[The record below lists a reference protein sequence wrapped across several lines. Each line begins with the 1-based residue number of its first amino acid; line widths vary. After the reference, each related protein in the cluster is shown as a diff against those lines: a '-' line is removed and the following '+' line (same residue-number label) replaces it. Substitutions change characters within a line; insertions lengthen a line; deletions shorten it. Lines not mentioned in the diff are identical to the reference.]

1 MKNLQACTGPFFK
14 ALKCYGRSSC
24 LLQATMNKILEVE
37 NVKKSFG
44 GLTAVANVSFSVSE
58 GQIKSLIGPNGAGK
72 TTLYNIVT
80 GIHPITKGAIWFFGN
95 RIDGLKPH
103 VIAKKGIGRTF
114 QNVELF
120 ENMSVIENVMMGCHV
135 RTKAGLFGGAF
146 RLHAAREEGR
156 AILDRSMEILGF
168 VGLKERAYEDSS
180 GLPFGLQRYLE
191 IARALATEPKLLLLD
206 EPASGLDPTETL
218 ALCELILKIRDSGIT
233 VLLVE
238 HNMEVAMEISDEI
251 VVLNY
256 GMKIAEGTPRQIQN
270 NPDVVSAY
278 LGD

>member
-1 MKNLQACTGPFFK
+1 VE
-14 ALKCYGRSSC
+14 
-24 LLQATMNKILEVE
+24 KILEID
-37 NVKKSFG
+37 NVTKTFG
-44 GLTAVANVSFSVSE
+44 GLTALANVSFSVTQ

-80 GIHPITKGAIWFFGN
+80 GFLPFTEGAVWSLGE

-103 VIAKKGIGRTF
+103 IIAKKGIARTF

-120 ENMSVIENVMMGCHV
+120 ENMSVIENVMIGRHIRSKSGV
-135 RTKAGLFGGAF
+135 LGGAF
-146 RLHAAREEGR
+146 SLPSARREEG
-156 AILDRSMEILGF
+156 AILDKSMELLEF
-168 VGLKERAYEDSS
+168 VGLKERAREDSS
-180 GLPFGLQRYLE
+180 TLPFGLQRKLE

-206 EPASGLDPTETL
+206 EPASGLDPFESRN
-218 ALCELILKIRDSGIT
+218 LCELILKIRDNGVT

-256 GMKIAEGTPRQIQN
+256 GMKIAEGTPRQIQK
-270 NPDVVSAY
+270 NPEVISAY
-278 LGD
+278 LGDETYL

>member
-1 MKNLQACTGPFFK
+1 MKKMLQ
-14 ALKCYGRSSC
+14 
-24 LLQATMNKILEVE
+24 IE
-37 NVKKSFG
+37 NVTKSFG
-44 GLTAVANVSFSVSE
+44 GLTALADVSFSVTQGE
-58 GQIKSLIGPNGAGK
+58 IKSLIGPNGAGK

-80 GIHPITKGAIWFFGN
+80 GVEPLTDGAIWFSGQ

-103 VIAKKGIGRTF
+103 VITRKGIARTF

-120 ENMSVIENVMMGCHV
+120 ENMSVIENVMLGRHA
-135 RTKAGLFGGAF
+135 RTRTGVLGSALT
-146 RLHAAREEGR
+146 LPAARGEEQ
-156 AILDRSMEILGF
+156 DTVNRSMKLLEF
-168 VGLKERAYEDSS
+168 VGLGQRVHEDSS

-206 EPASGLDPTETL
+206 EPASGLDSAEAQTL
-218 ALCELILKIRDSGIT
+218 CNLIVRIRDTGIT

-256 GMKIAEGTPRQIQN
+256 GMKIAEGTPREVQDNAEVI
-270 NPDVVSAY
+270 SAY
-278 LGD
+278 LGDTSYV

>member
-1 MKNLQACTGPFFK
+1 MKKMLQT
-14 ALKCYGRSSC
+14 
-24 LLQATMNKILEVE
+24 E
-37 NVKKSFG
+37 NVSKSFG
-44 GLTAVANVSFSVSE
+44 GLTALTDLSFSLTQ

-80 GIHPITKGAIWFFGN
+80 GVESLTEGTIWFFGE

-103 VIAKKGIGRTF
+103 VITQKGIARTF

-120 ENMSVIENVMMGCHV
+120 ENMSVIDNVMLGRHA
-135 RTKAGLFGGAF
+135 RTHTGVFGSAL
-146 RLHAAREEGR
+146 RLPAARHEEE
-156 AILDRSMEILGF
+156 EIVSQSLKLLEF
-168 VGLKERAYEDSS
+168 VGLGQRVHEGSS

-206 EPASGLDPTETL
+206 EPASGLDSAEAQ
-218 ALCELILKIRDSGIT
+218 ALCELILKIRNTGVT

-256 GMKIAEGTPRQIQN
+256 GMKIAEGTPREVQDDPEVI
-270 NPDVVSAY
+270 SAY
-278 LGD
+278 LGDETYV

>member
-1 MKNLQACTGPFFK
+1 
-14 ALKCYGRSSC
+14 
-24 LLQATMNKILEVE
+24 MNKILEID
-37 NVKKSFG
+37 NVRKSFG
-44 GLTAVANVSFSVSE
+44 GLTALANVSFSVSE

-80 GIHPITKGAIWFFGN
+80 GIHRVTEGAVWFLGD

-103 VIAKKGIGRTF
+103 VIARKGIARTF

-146 RLHAAREEGR
+146 RLRAAREEGR
-156 AILDRSMEILGF
+156 AIMDQSMELLDF
-168 VGLKERAYEDSS
+168 VSLKERAHENSS
-180 GLPFGLQRYLE
+180 ALPFGLQRYLE

-206 EPASGLDPTETL
+206 EPASGLDPSESQ
-218 ALCELILKIRDSGIT
+218 ALCDLILKIRESGIT

-251 VVLNY
+251 VVLKY
-256 GMKIAEGTPRQIQN
+256 GTNIAEGTPRQIQN
-270 NPDVVSAY
+270 NSEVVSAY

>member
-1 MKNLQACTGPFFK
+1 
-14 ALKCYGRSSC
+14 
-24 LLQATMNKILEVE
+24 MNKILEID
-37 NVKKSFG
+37 NVRKCFG
-44 GLTAVANVSFSVSE
+44 GLTALANVSFSVSE
-58 GQIKSLIGPNGAGK
+58 GQIKALIGPNGAGK

-80 GIHPITKGAIWFFGN
+80 GIHRVTEGAVWFLGD

-103 VIAKKGIGRTF
+103 VIARKGIARTF

-146 RLHAAREEGR
+146 RLRAAREEGR
-156 AILDRSMEILGF
+156 AIMDQSMELLDF
-168 VGLKERAYEDSS
+168 VSLKKRAHENSS
-180 GLPFGLQRYLE
+180 ALPFGLQRYLE

-206 EPASGLDPTETL
+206 EPASGLDPSESQ
-218 ALCELILKIRDSGIT
+218 ALCDLILKIRESGIT

-256 GMKIAEGTPRQIQN
+256 GTNIAEGTPRQIQN
-270 NPDVVSAY
+270 NSEVVSAY
-278 LGD
+278 LGG

>member
-1 MKNLQACTGPFFK
+1 
-14 ALKCYGRSSC
+14 
-24 LLQATMNKILEVE
+24 MNNILEID
-37 NVKKSFG
+37 NVRKSFG
-44 GLTAVANVSFSVSE
+44 GLTALANVSFSVSE

-80 GIHPITKGAIWFFGN
+80 GIHRITEGAVWFLGD
-95 RIDGLKPH
+95 RIDSLKPH
-103 VIAKKGIGRTF
+103 VIARKGIARTF

-146 RLHAAREEGR
+146 RLRAAREEGR
-156 AILDRSMEILGF
+156 AIMDQSMELLDF
-168 VGLKERAYEDSS
+168 VNLKERAHENSS
-180 GLPFGLQRYLE
+180 ALPFGLQRYLE

-206 EPASGLDPTETL
+206 EPASGLDPSESQ
-218 ALCELILKIRDSGIT
+218 ALCDLILKIRESGIT

-256 GMKIAEGTPRQIQN
+256 GTNIAEGTPRQIQN
-270 NPDVVSAY
+270 NSEVVSAY

>member
-1 MKNLQACTGPFFK
+1 
-14 ALKCYGRSSC
+14 
-24 LLQATMNKILEVE
+24 MNKMLQIE
-37 NVKKSFG
+37 NVSKSFG
-44 GLTAVANVSFSVSE
+44 GLTALADVSFSVTQ

-80 GIHPITKGAIWFFGN
+80 GVESLTEGTIWFSGE

-103 VIAKKGIGRTF
+103 VITQKGIARTF

-120 ENMSVIENVMMGCHV
+120 ENMSVIENVMLGRHA
-135 RTKAGLFGGAF
+135 RTRTGVLGSALT
-146 RLHAAREEGR
+146 LPVARGEEQDTVNQSVK
-156 AILDRSMEILGF
+156 LLEF
-168 VGLKERAYEDSS
+168 VGLGQRVHEESS

-191 IARALATEPKLLLLD
+191 IARALATEPNLLLLD
-206 EPASGLDPTETL
+206 EPASGLDSGEAQTL
-218 ALCELILKIRDSGIT
+218 CNLILKIRDIGIT

-256 GMKIAEGTPRQIQN
+256 GMKIAEGTPREVQDNAEVI
-270 NPDVVSAY
+270 SAY
-278 LGD
+278 LGDEAYA

>member
-1 MKNLQACTGPFFK
+1 
-14 ALKCYGRSSC
+14 
-24 LLQATMNKILEVE
+24 MNKILEID
-37 NVKKSFG
+37 NVQKSFG
-44 GLTAVANVSFSVSE
+44 GLTALANVSFSVNE

-80 GIHPITKGAIWFFGN
+80 GIHRVTEGAVWFLGD

-103 VIAKKGIGRTF
+103 VIAKKGIARTF

-146 RLHAAREEGR
+146 RLRAAREEGR
-156 AILDRSMEILGF
+156 AIMDQSMELLDF
-168 VGLKERAYEDSS
+168 VSLKERAHENSS
-180 GLPFGLQRYLE
+180 ALPFGLQRYLE

-206 EPASGLDPTETL
+206 EPASGLDPSESQ
-218 ALCELILKIRDSGIT
+218 ALCDLILKIRESGIT

-256 GMKIAEGTPRQIQN
+256 GTNIAEGTPRQIQN
-270 NPDVVSAY
+270 NSEVVSAY

>member
-1 MKNLQACTGPFFK
+1 MD
-14 ALKCYGRSSC
+14 
-24 LLQATMNKILEVE
+24 KILEIERVT
-37 NVKKSFG
+37 KFFG
-44 GLTAVANVSFSVSE
+44 GLTALTDVSFSVTQ
-58 GQIKSLIGPNGAGK
+58 GHIKSLIGPNGAGK

-80 GIHPITKGAIWFFGN
+80 GVDSPTEGAIRFLGE

-103 VIAKKGIGRTF
+103 VITEKGIARTF

-120 ENMSVIENVMMGCHV
+120 ENMSVIENVMLGRHT
-135 RTKAGLFGGAF
+135 RTRTGVFGGAL
-146 RLHAAREEGR
+146 RLSAARKEEQDV
-156 AILDRSMEILGF
+156 LDRSMALLEF
-168 VGLKERAYEDSS
+168 VHLKQRAHEDSA

-206 EPASGLDPTETL
+206 EPASGLDPSESQN
-218 ALCELILKIRDSGIT
+218 LCELILKIRDSGVTI
-233 VLLVE
+233 LLVE

-270 NPDVVSAY
+270 NPEVISAY
-278 LGD
+278 LGDDAYA

>member
-1 MKNLQACTGPFFK
+1 MHKMLQ
-14 ALKCYGRSSC
+14 
-24 LLQATMNKILEVE
+24 IE
-37 NVKKSFG
+37 NVSKSFG
-44 GLTAVANVSFSVSE
+44 GLTALADVSFSVTQ

-80 GIHPITKGAIWFFGN
+80 GVESLTEGNIWFSGE

-103 VIAKKGIGRTF
+103 VITRKGIARTF

-120 ENMSVIENVMMGCHV
+120 ENMSVIENVMLGRHA
-135 RTKAGLFGGAF
+135 RTRTGVLGSALT
-146 RLHAAREEGR
+146 LPAARGEEQ
-156 AILDRSMEILGF
+156 DTVNQSMQLLEF
-168 VGLKERAYEDSS
+168 VGLGQRVHEDSS

-206 EPASGLDPTETL
+206 EPASGLDSGEAQTL
-218 ALCELILKIRDSGIT
+218 CNLILKIRDIGIT

-256 GMKIAEGTPRQIQN
+256 GMKIAEGTPREVQDNAEVI
-270 NPDVVSAY
+270 SAY
-278 LGD
+278 LGDESYA

>member
-1 MKNLQACTGPFFK
+1 
-14 ALKCYGRSSC
+14 
-24 LLQATMNKILEVE
+24 MNKILEID
-37 NVKKSFG
+37 NVRKSFG
-44 GLTAVANVSFSVSE
+44 GLTALADVSFSVSE

-80 GIHPITKGAIWFFGN
+80 GIHRVTEGAVWFLGD

-103 VIAKKGIGRTF
+103 VIARKGIARTF

-135 RTKAGLFGGAF
+135 RTEAGLFSGAF
-146 RLHAAREEGR
+146 RLPAAQIEKR
-156 AILDRSMEILGF
+156 AVVEKSLELLDF
-168 VGLKERAYEDSS
+168 VNLKERAHEDSA

-191 IARALATEPKLLLLD
+191 IARAMATEPKLLLLD
-206 EPASGLDPTETL
+206 EPASGLDTTESQ
-218 ALCELILKIRDSGIT
+218 ALTELILKIRNRGIA

-256 GMKIAEGTPRQIQN
+256 GVNIAEGTPRQIQN
-270 NPDVVSAY
+270 NPEVVSAY
-278 LGD
+278 LGDESYA

>member
-1 MKNLQACTGPFFK
+1 MD
-14 ALKCYGRSSC
+14 
-24 LLQATMNKILEVE
+24 KILEMGSVT
-37 NVKKSFG
+37 KSFG
-44 GLTAVANVSFSVSE
+44 GLTALTDVSFSVIQ

-80 GIHPITKGAIWFFGN
+80 GVESLTAGAIRFFGK

-103 VIAKKGIGRTF
+103 VITKKGIARTF

-120 ENMSVIENVMMGCHV
+120 ENMSVIENVMLGRHA
-135 RTKAGLFGGAF
+135 RTRAGVFGGAL
-146 RLHAAREEGR
+146 RLPAARREEQ
-156 AILDRSMEILGF
+156 AILNRSMELLEF
-168 VGLKERAYEDSS
+168 VGLKERAHEDSS

-206 EPASGLDPTETL
+206 EPASGLDTAEAQTL
-218 ALCELILKIRDSGIT
+218 CDLMLKIRDTGIT
-233 VLLVE
+233 VLIVE

-256 GMKIAEGTPRQIQN
+256 GMKIAEGTSREIQG
-270 NPDVVSAY
+270 NPEVIAAY
-278 LGD
+278 LGDEAYN

>member
-1 MKNLQACTGPFFK
+1 MDEML
-14 ALKCYGRSSC
+14 RIDRVS
-24 LLQATMNKILEVE
+24 
-37 NVKKSFG
+37 KSFG
-44 GLTAVANVSFSVSE
+44 GLAALADVSFSLTQ

-80 GIHPITKGAIWFFGN
+80 GVESLTEGTIWFLGE

-103 VIAKKGIGRTF
+103 VITQRGIARTF

-120 ENMSVIENVMMGCHV
+120 ENMSVIENVMLGRHP
-135 RTKAGLFGGAF
+135 RTRTGLFGSAF
-146 RLHAAREEGR
+146 RLPAARGEEQ
-156 AILDRSMEILGF
+156 EILNRSLELLEF
-168 VGLKERAYEDSS
+168 VGLGQRVHEDSS

-206 EPASGLDPTETL
+206 EPASGLDTGEAQSL
-218 ALCELILKIRDSGIT
+218 SELIMKIRDIGIT

-238 HNMEVAMEISDEI
+238 HNMDVAMEISDEI

-256 GMKIAEGTPRQIQN
+256 GMNIAEGTPREVQDNAEVIA
-270 NPDVVSAY
+270 AY
-278 LGD
+278 LGDEAYA